1 MAEQIWFLRHGDAE
15 PHGTREDAD
24 RRLTERGEQQSR
36 VAGQALEA
44 IGVVFDAAYTS
55 PRVRAHDTMRIA
67 CEPLGLDFLI
77 HEPLSEGFGA
87 KDALDLLGQMKH
99 GAHVLLVGHE
109 PDFSSTVAELTGARI
124 DIKKGGV
131 AAVRLKGGGAEL
143 FDLLRPRELEAIAG
157 LGEPA

>member
-15 PHGTREDAD
+15 PHGARDDAD
-24 RRLTERGEQQSR
+24 RRLTERGERQSR
-36 VAGQALEA
+36 VAGKALEA

-55 PRVRAHDTMRIA
+55 PRIRARDTARIA

-77 HEPLSEGFGA
+77 HEPLSAGFSGP
-87 KDALDLLGQMKH
+87 DALDLVRQMKH

-109 PDFSSTVAELTGARI
+109 PDFSNTVAELTGARI

-143 FDLLRPRELEAIAG
+143 FDLLRPRELEEIAG
-157 LGEPA
+157 LGERA